1 MGLFSGI
8 TKAFKKV
15 LGLDA
20 GEDLAKQQEAMLR
33 QQQEAAK
40 LQAANE
46 IQNVAQ
52 FDEDVDPSFAGASQD
67 NRRKKKSAGSYASGI
82 GLNI

>member
-1 MGLFSGI
+1 MSLLPSIFKGV
-8 TKAFKKV
+8 KKV

-20 GEDLAKQQEAMLR
+20 GDDLAKQQERLLR

-46 IQNVAQ
+46 VQQVTQ
-52 FDEDVDPSFAGASQD
+52 FDETVDPSFAGANED
-67 NRRKKKSAGSYASGI
+67 FRRKKKSAGSYASGI
-82 GLNI
+82 GLQF

>member
-8 TKAFKKV
+8 MKTVKSV

-20 GEDLAKQQEAMLR
+20 GEDLAKQQEKQLR

-46 IQNVAQ
+46 VQQVTQ
-52 FDEDVDPSFAGASQD
+52 FDETVDPSFSGANED
-67 NRRKKKSAGSYASGI
+67 FRRKKKSAGSYASGI
-82 GLNI
+82 GLQI

>member
-1 MGLFSGI
+1 MSLLPSIFKGV
-8 TKAFKKV
+8 KKV

-20 GEDLAKQQEAMLR
+20 GDDLAKQQERLLR

-46 IQNVAQ
+46 VQQVTQ
-52 FDEDVDPSFAGASQD
+52 FDETVDPSFAGANED
-67 NRRKKKSAGSYASGI
+67 FRRKKKSAGSYASGI
-82 GLNI
+82 GLQI

>member
-8 TKAFKKV
+8 VKAVKGV

-20 GEDLAKQQEAMLR
+20 GDDLAKQQERQLR

-40 LQAANE
+40 LEAANE
-46 IQNVAQ
+46 IKQVTQ
-52 FDEDVDPSFAGASQD
+52 FDETVDPSFAGANED
-67 NRRKKKSAGSYASGI
+67 FRRKKRSTGAYASGI

>member
-1 MGLFSGI
+1 MGLFSSI
-8 TKAFKKV
+8 TKKIKGI

-20 GEDLAKQQEAMLR
+20 GDDLAKQQEAILR

-46 IQNVAQ
+46 IQNVTQ
-52 FDEDVDPSFAGASQD
+52 FDEAVDPSFVGATTDS
-67 NRRKKKSAGSYASGI
+67 RRKKRATGSYASGI

>member
-1 MGLFSGI
+1 MFGI
-8 TKAFKKV
+8 FKAAKKL

-20 GEDLAKQQEAMLR
+20 GDDLAKQQERQLR

-46 IQNVAQ
+46 VQQVTQ
-52 FDEDVDPSFAGASQD
+52 FDETVDPSFAGAD
-67 NRRKKKSAGSYASGI
+67 EDFRRKKRSAGSYASGL
-82 GLNI
+82 GLQI

>member
-1 MGLFSGI
+1 MSLLPSIF
-8 TKAFKKV
+8 KAAKKA
-15 LGLDA
+15 LGLDT
-20 GEDLAKQQEAMLR
+20 EDLAKQQEKQLK

-46 IQNVAQ
+46 VQQVTQ
-52 FDEDVDPSFAGASQD
+52 FDETVDPSFSGAD
-67 NRRKKKSAGSYASGI
+67 GDFRRKKASTGAYASGM

>member
-1 MGLFSGI
+1 MGLLSGI
-8 TKAFKKV
+8 TKMVKSA

-20 GEDLAKQQEAMLR
+20 GEDLAKQQEKQLR

-40 LQAANE
+40 LEAANE
-46 IQNVAQ
+46 IQQVAQ
-52 FDEDVDPSFAGASQD
+52 FDETVDPSFAGANED
-67 NRRKKKSAGSYASGI
+67 FRRKKRSTGAYANGI